1 MNTSKRTEQFK
12 HAENRNQQYQIKV
25 LKMSTTPYRQTNVCF
40 CTRNTPE
47 TKKKETRKAR
57 KQNEFEWTSR
67 NKMTLVDPPIRIKLP
82 TAR

>member
-47 TKKKETRKAR
+47 TKKRKREKQENKTNLNGPVETK
-57 KQNEFEWTSR
+57 
-67 NKMTLVDPPIRIKLP
+67 
-82 TAR
+82 